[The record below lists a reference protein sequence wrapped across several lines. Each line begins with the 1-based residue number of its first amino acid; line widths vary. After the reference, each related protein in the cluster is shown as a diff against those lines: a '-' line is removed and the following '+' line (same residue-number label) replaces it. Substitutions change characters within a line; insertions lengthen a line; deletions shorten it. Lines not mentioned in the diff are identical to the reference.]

1 MRRVFLVVLLL
12 ALAGT
17 AQAIDIKGK
26 WGLGVGIGPAKWR
39 LSEIETSLIRGKTE
53 RTAWILDLKADQTYS
68 GSSEPSVQ
76 VARYANLSF
85 GPRIRRFT
93 RPKERLSPYWDVYAH
108 TVAFNSSPPISG
120 FYNRMAGVESGLA
133 GGVEY
138 FTPWHFT
145 LAAHTDL
152 FTVEVVRLWS
162 PGFVMWT
169 ESATLQISPA
179 LQLRVYF

>member
-1 MRRVFLVVLLL
+1 MRRLFLVVLLL
-12 ALAGT
+12 ALTGT
-17 AQAIDIKGK
+17 TQAIDIKGK
-26 WGLGVGIGPAKWR
+26 WGLGVGVGPAKWR

-68 GSSEPSVQ
+68 TSNGPFQ
-76 VARYANLSF
+76 VARYAHLSF

-108 TVAFNSSPPISG
+108 AVAFNSSPPLSS

-152 FTVEVVRLWS
+152 FTVEVDRLWS
-162 PGFVMWT
+162 KDSHMWA
-169 ESATLQISPA
+169 EYSTLQVSPA